1 LQRHLSTVRHSGE
14 WLTSGLCNSVSVWM
28 QKCGCLYFVHKIN
41 HTRRPA
47 IIDRACSTAS
57 MHVMCNTVRVSANRL
72 SKSHDLGTEYNV
84 LQPVEARQ
92 GGVVVLFVSF
102 QRSSDFS
109 LFSVR
114 WNFELNRKQCSQP
127 PRTVHSRSIPFAS
140 IEIFKFHLNWL
151 EFCK

>member
-1 LQRHLSTVRHSGE
+1 
-14 WLTSGLCNSVSVWM
+14 
-28 QKCGCLYFVHKIN
+28 
-41 HTRRPA
+41 
-47 IIDRACSTAS
+47 
-57 MHVMCNTVRVSANRL
+57 MCNTVRVSANRL

-102 QRSSDFS
+102 QRSSNFS

-127 PRTVHSRSIPFAS
+127 PRTVHSLEVPFAS
-140 IEIFKFHLNWL
+140 IELLKFHLNWL